1 MLDDEQKI
9 ILENMMLRINKLEN
23 QQKKLLEI
31 INCNLGLKIND
42 NFEQE
47 NNPNIILGRDIE
59 KDQNIVKNNILYKIT
74 DIGIGKIKSRPLLVT
89 GLNEVLQKKIYEI
102 IPQNATLNIDSNGNI
117 ELNNEI

>member
-1 MLDDEQKI
+1 MLEDEQQM
-9 ILENMMLRINKLEN
+9 ILETMMLRIDKLEN

-47 NNPNIILGRDIE
+47 NDPNIILGRNI
-59 KDQNIVKNNILYKIT
+59 KKGQNIVKNNIVYKIT

-102 IPQNATLNIDSNGNI
+102 IPQNTTLYIDSNKNI
-117 ELNNEI
+117 ELNDKI